1 VLFHEGLGSFDAF
14 HRSSKNPFK
23 FTICPFPSRVRSTVN
38 SIPFLGTLLCLQPL
52 LFAEAKTKVD
62 FAREVRPILSNY
74 CFHCHGPDDKN
85 RKGGEGKGLR
95 LDQEDGARADLGGRF
110 AVVPSHPEKSEI
122 LERILSKDSDE
133 VMPPPKTG
141 KKPTVKEIEILR
153 RWISEGAPW
162 APHWAYSKPVRP
174 VLPEVPKSTW
184 SSHPVD
190 RFLIARLGAEGLK
203 PNAQA
208 QRSTLIRRVSL
219 DLTGL
224 PPVPS
229 EVDAFEKD
237 PAPDA
242 YERMVDRMLA
252 KSSFGEHWAR
262 LWLDLARYADSA
274 GYPSDPGRSIWAYR
288 DYVIRA
294 FNENKPF
301 DQFTIEQLAGD
312 LLPNATQEQ
321 IIATAF
327 HRNTMTNN
335 EGGTSDEEFR
345 NAAIVDRVSTTW
357 SVWQGTSM
365 ACAQCHT
372 HKFDPISHHDY
383 FSFFAILNQTEDA
396 DRRDDSPFLEFY
408 LPEEKEKKEGLEK
421 SIQELESVFKNPPE
435 AWLKN
440 FAKWDQEYPRDL
452 QWARLSPSRV
462 VARSGADPTVRP
474 DGSLYFSKPAEKGGE
489 DYVID
494 AAVAGG
500 SISAIRLLT
509 VSDDALPGKGAGFG
523 ANGSF
528 SIESIRAVLVPNGL
542 LGRNARYVRVELTGK
557 SRPLQVE
564 EIEVIS
570 GGKNVALGA
579 QVESSPVH
587 GAAEAARAV
596 DGKTGESHALVTRG
610 EAAGE
615 FVEVDLGVIQRVEK
629 INLSIPSS
637 GGYYLG
643 SFKVTLL
650 DAQKK
655 VVETRV
661 ESDLREPSFAF
672 EPLDGRELKYKAVY
686 ASSVMAGHEPQSVVG
701 LKVLDPEKNKTKG
714 WAVANTAKPQWLVL
728 LPERPID
735 AKQGDIVRVEIGHKG
750 RRKDQ
755 QLGSFALDV
764 TADQRVQTYASAPVA
779 IAEALQKN
787 AADRS
792 APQVAQVT
800 DYYVREQAQEAS
812 SERSKLV
819 AARKQLAELK
829 PNSVLIMR
837 ELAADKK
844 RTTNIQIRGNY
855 QNLGDEVRPRTPE
868 IFPALPAGQP
878 ADRLA
883 MARWLVSPENPLT
896 ARVTANRFW
905 EAIFGV
911 GIVRTSEEF
920 GAQGEMPVHPDLLDW
935 LATELQR
942 SGWNVKAFMK
952 LLVTSEAY
960 KQDSSVTPELFE
972 RDPDNRL
979 LARGPRFRVTGEVL
993 RDQALFVSGLLSP
1006 KMYGKPVRPPKP
1018 SSGLNTAFGRA
1029 NDWET
1034 SSGEDRYRR
1043 AIYTEVRR
1051 NSPYPSFTTFDA
1063 PNREVCTV
1071 RRGRTNTPL
1080 QAFVTL
1086 NDPVFVEA
1094 AQALARKICSEGGT
1108 TDASRLEFAFRTLL
1122 GRHPST
1128 AEASRLGKL
1137 LDGLRA
1143 GFSEDRE
1150 RAIKMAT
1157 DPAGPLTAG
1166 ADPVELASWS
1176 SVSNVLLNL
1185 DEVLMRR

>member
-1 VLFHEGLGSFDAF
+1 MRPIVYLIPLF
-14 HRSSKNPFK
+14 
-23 FTICPFPSRVRSTVN
+23 
-38 SIPFLGTLLCLQPL
+38 GTLLCWQPS

-95 LDQEDGARADLGGRF
+95 LDQEEGARADLGGHF
-110 AVVPSHPEKSEI
+110 AVVPLHPEKSEI
-122 LERILSKDSDE
+122 LERILSTDSDE

-141 KKPTVKEIEILR
+141 KKPTAKEIEILR

-174 VLPEVPKSTW
+174 SLPEVPKSLW
-184 SSHPVD
+184 SGHPVD
-190 RFLIARLGAEGLK
+190 RFLIARLIAEGLK

-224 PPVPS
+224 PPVPE

-237 PAPDA
+237 AAPDA

-252 KSSFGEHWAR
+252 KSSFGENWAR

-274 GYPSDPGRSIWAYR
+274 GYPSDPGRNIWAYR
-288 DYVIRA
+288 DYVVRA
-294 FNENKPF
+294 FNENKRF

-312 LLPNATQEQ
+312 LLPNPTQEQ
-321 IIATAF
+321 IVATAF

-421 SIQELESVFKNPPE
+421 SIQELEAVFKNPPE
-435 AWLKN
+435 AWLQN

-452 QWARLSPSRV
+452 QWTRLSPSRV
-462 VARSGADPTVRP
+462 VAQSGVTPTVRA

-509 VSDDALPGKGAGFG
+509 VNDDALPGKGAGFG

-528 SIESIRAVLVPNGL
+528 SIDSIRAVLVPNGL

-557 SRPLQVE
+557 TRPLQLE
-564 EIEVIS
+564 EIEVMS

-579 QVESSPVH
+579 HVESSPVY

-596 DGKTGESHALVTRG
+596 DGKSGDSHALVTRG

-615 FVEVDLGVIQRVEK
+615 FMELDLGEIQRVEK
-629 INLSIPSS
+629 ISLSVPLS

-643 SFKVTLL
+643 AFKVTLL

-661 ESDLREPSFAF
+661 ESDLREASFAF
-672 EPLDGRELKYKAVY
+672 EPLDGREVKYKAVY
-686 ASSVMAGHEPQSVVG
+686 ASNVMAGHEPQSVVG

-735 AKQGDIVRVEIGHKG
+735 AKQGDIVRLEIGHKG

-755 QLGSFALDV
+755 QLGSFALDM
-764 TADQRVQTYASAPVA
+764 TTDQRVQAYASAPIA
-779 IAEALQKN
+779 ISDALQKN
-787 AADRS
+787 VAERS
-792 APQVAQVT
+792 AAQVAQVT

-812 SERSKLV
+812 GERAKLA

-855 QNLGDEVRPRTPE
+855 QNLGDEVQPRTPE
-868 IFPALPAGQP
+868 IFPSLPAGQP

-905 EAIFGV
+905 ESIFGV

-942 SGWNVKAFMK
+942 TGWDVKAFMK

-1018 SSGLNTAFGRA
+1018 SSGLSTAFGRA

-1043 AIYTEVRR
+1043 AVYTEVRR

-1094 AQALARKICSEGGT
+1094 AQALARRICEEGGAS
-1108 TDASRLEFAFRTLL
+1108 DGSRLEFAFRTLL
-1122 GRHPST
+1122 GRRPSSV
-1128 AEASRLGKL
+1128 EAARLGRL

-1150 RAIKMAT
+1150 RAVKMAT
-1157 DPAGPLTAG
+1157 DPAGPLRAG

>member
-1 VLFHEGLGSFDAF
+1 M
-14 HRSSKNPFK
+14 
-23 FTICPFPSRVRSTVN
+23 
-38 SIPFLGTLLCLQPL
+38 
-52 LFAEAKTKVD
+52 D

-85 RKGGEGKGLR
+85 RKGGDGKGLR
-95 LDQEDGARADLGGRF
+95 LDQQEGALADNGGR
-110 AVVPSHPEKSEI
+110 AAIVPNHPEKSEI
-122 LERILSKDSDE
+122 IERILSSDADE

-141 KKPTVKEIEILR
+141 KKPTAKEIEILK
-153 RWISEGAPW
+153 RWIAQGAGW

-174 VLPEVPKSTW
+174 ALPEVPQGAW
-184 SSHPVD
+184 GRHPVD
-190 RFLIARLGAEGLK
+190 RFLVARLSQEGLK
-203 PNAQA
+203 SNSIAEK
-208 QRSTLIRRVSL
+208 STLIRRVAL

-224 PPVPS
+224 PPTLA
-229 EVDAFEKD
+229 ELDAFEKD
-237 PAPDA
+237 SAPDA
-242 YERMVDRMLA
+242 YERMVDRMIA

-262 LWLDLARYADSA
+262 MWLDLARYADSA
-274 GYPSDPGRSIWAYR
+274 GYPSDPGRNIWAYR

-335 EGGTSDEEFR
+335 EGGTADEEFR
-345 NAAIVDRVSTTW
+345 NAAIVDRVATTW

-408 LPEEKEKKEGLEK
+408 LPEEKAKKEGLEK
-421 SIQELESVFKNPPE
+421 NIQELEAVFKNPPE
-435 AWLKN
+435 AWLQN

-452 QWARLSPSRV
+452 KWNRMPPSRMAV
-462 VARSGADPTVRP
+462 RSVSSGTIRP
-474 DGSLYFSKPAEKGGE
+474 DGTVYVSNPSANGGD
-489 DYVID
+489 DYVVD
-494 AAVAGG
+494 FAVAGG
-500 SISAIRLLT
+500 SITAIRLLT
-509 VSDDALPGKGAGFG
+509 VPDEALPGKGAGYG
-523 ANGSF
+523 ANGAF
-528 SIESIRAVLVPNGL
+528 AIESIRANLISNGR
-542 LGRNARYVRVELTGK
+542 LGRDARYVRVELTGK
-557 SRPLQVE
+557 ARPLQLDEVE
-564 EIEVIS
+564 VTA
-570 GGKNVALGA
+570 GGKNIALGA
-579 QVESSPVH
+579 VVASSAVH
-587 GAAEAARAV
+587 GEADAGRAV
-596 DGKTGESHALVTRG
+596 DGKHGEGHSMVTRG

-615 FVEVDLGVIQRVEK
+615 FLELDLGAVQRIER
-629 INLSIPSS
+629 ISLSVPSA

-643 SFKVTLL
+643 AFKVTLL
-650 DAQKK
+650 DEKK
-655 VVETRV
+655 RAVETRA
-661 ESDLREPSFAF
+661 EADLRDPCFAF
-672 EPLDGRELKYKAVY
+672 EPLEGREFKYKAVY
-686 ASSVMAGHEPQSVVG
+686 ASSVAAGYEAQSVVG
-701 LKVLDPEKNKTKG
+701 LKINDPEKNKTKG
-714 WAVANTAKPQWLVL
+714 WAVSNTSKPQWLVL
-728 LPERPID
+728 LPDRPIE
-735 AKQGDIVRVEIGHKG
+735 AKPGDMVRFEIGHKG

-755 QLGSFALDV
+755 QIGSFALETTGDN
-764 TADQRVQTYASAPVA
+764 RVQLAVSTPPALSEV
-779 IAEALQKN
+779 LQKL
-787 AADRS
+787 AADRN
-792 APQVAQVT
+792 AEQALQVK
-800 DYYVREQAQEAS
+800 DHYVREYAVEAS
-812 SERSKLV
+812 VERGKLL
-819 AARKQLAELK
+819 AARKELSELK

-844 RTTNIQIRGNY
+844 RTTNVQIRGNY
-855 QNLGDEVRPRTPE
+855 QNLGDEVEPRTPL
-868 IFPALPAGQP
+868 IFPPLPQGQP

-883 MARWLVSPENPLT
+883 MARWLVSSENPLT
-896 ARVTANRFW
+896 ARVTVNRFW

-935 LATELQR
+935 LATEFVRLN
-942 SGWNVKAFMK
+942 WDVKGFLR

-960 KQDSSVTPELFE
+960 KQSSALTPELFE

-993 RDQALFVSGLLSP
+993 RDQALQVSGLLSP

-1034 SSGEDRYRR
+1034 SPGEDRYRR
-1043 AIYTEVRR
+1043 AVYTEVRR

-1094 AQALARKICSEGGT
+1094 AQALARKIVSEGGKS
-1108 TDASRLEFAFRTLL
+1108 DASRFEFAYRTLL
-1122 GRHPST
+1122 SRSPT
-1128 AEASRLGKL
+1128 ATESLRLIQLLADSRT
-1137 LDGLRA
+1137 
-1143 GFSEDRE
+1143 GFSQDRE
-1150 RAIKMAT
+1150 RALKMAT
-1157 DPAGPLTAG
+1157 DPVGPLPKD
-1166 ADPVELASWS
+1166 ADPIELASWA

>member
-1 VLFHEGLGSFDAF
+1 VRPIVYLIPLF
-14 HRSSKNPFK
+14 
-23 FTICPFPSRVRSTVN
+23 
-38 SIPFLGTLLCLQPL
+38 GTLLCWQPS

-122 LERILSKDSDE
+122 LERILSTDSDE

-141 KKPTVKEIEILR
+141 KKPTAKEIEILR

-174 VLPEVPKSTW
+174 SLPEVPKSLW
-184 SSHPVD
+184 SGHPVD
-190 RFLIARLGAEGLK
+190 RFLMARLIAEGLK

-224 PPVPS
+224 PPVPA

-237 PAPDA
+237 AAPDA

-274 GYPSDPGRSIWAYR
+274 GYPSDPGRNIWAYR
-288 DYVIRA
+288 DYVVRA
-294 FNENKPF
+294 FNENKRF

-312 LLPNATQEQ
+312 LLPNPTQEQ
-321 IIATAF
+321 IVATAF

-421 SIQELESVFKNPPE
+421 SIQELEAVFKNPPE
-435 AWLKN
+435 AWLQN

-452 QWARLSPSRV
+452 QWTRLSPSRV
-462 VARSGADPTVRP
+462 VAQSGVTPTVRA

-509 VSDDALPGKGAGFG
+509 VNDDALPGKGAGFG

-528 SIESIRAVLVPNGL
+528 SIDSIRAVLVPNGL

-557 SRPLQVE
+557 TRPLQLE
-564 EIEVIS
+564 EIEVMS

-579 QVESSPVH
+579 HVESSPVY

-596 DGKTGESHALVTRG
+596 DGKSGDSHALVTRG

-615 FVEVDLGVIQRVEK
+615 FMELDLGEIQRVEK
-629 INLSIPSS
+629 ISLSVPSA

-643 SFKVTLL
+643 AFKVTLL

-661 ESDLREPSFAF
+661 ESDLRESSFAF
-672 EPLDGRELKYKAVY
+672 EPLDGREVKYKAVY

-755 QLGSFALDV
+755 QLGSFALD
-764 TADQRVQTYASAPVA
+764 TTTDQRVQAYASAPIA
-779 IAEALQKN
+779 ISDALQKN
-787 AADRS
+787 VAERS
-792 APQVAQVT
+792 AAQVAQVT

-812 SERSKLV
+812 GERAKLA
-819 AARKQLAELK
+819 AARKQLVELK

-855 QNLGDEVRPRTPE
+855 QNLGDEVQPRTPE
-868 IFPALPAGQP
+868 IFPSLPAGQP

-905 EAIFGV
+905 ESIFGV

-942 SGWNVKAFMK
+942 TGWDVKAFMK

-1018 SSGLNTAFGRA
+1018 SSGLSTAFGRA

-1043 AIYTEVRR
+1043 AVYTEVRR

-1071 RRGRTNTPL
+1071 RRCRTNTPL

-1094 AQALARKICSEGGT
+1094 AQALARRICEEGGAS
-1108 TDASRLEFAFRTLL
+1108 DGSRLEFAFRTLL
-1122 GRHPST
+1122 GRRPSSV
-1128 AEASRLGKL
+1128 EAARLGRL

-1150 RAIKMAT
+1150 RAVKMAT
-1157 DPAGPLTAG
+1157 DPAGPLRAG

>member
-1 VLFHEGLGSFDAF
+1 
-14 HRSSKNPFK
+14 
-23 FTICPFPSRVRSTVN
+23 
-38 SIPFLGTLLCLQPL
+38 
-52 LFAEAKTKVD
+52 
-62 FAREVRPILSNY
+62 
-74 CFHCHGPDDKN
+74 
-85 RKGGEGKGLR
+85 
-95 LDQEDGARADLGGRF
+95 
-110 AVVPSHPEKSEI
+110 
-122 LERILSKDSDE
+122 
-133 VMPPPKTG
+133 M
-141 KKPTVKEIEILR
+141 
-153 RWISEGAPW
+153 
-162 APHWAYSKPVRP
+162 
-174 VLPEVPKSTW
+174 
-184 SSHPVD
+184 
-190 RFLIARLGAEGLK
+190 
-203 PNAQA
+203 
-208 QRSTLIRRVSL
+208 
-219 DLTGL
+219 
-224 PPVPS
+224 
-229 EVDAFEKD
+229 
-237 PAPDA
+237 
-242 YERMVDRMLA
+242 
-252 KSSFGEHWAR
+252 
-262 LWLDLARYADSA
+262 
-274 GYPSDPGRSIWAYR
+274 
-288 DYVIRA
+288 
-294 FNENKPF
+294 
-301 DQFTIEQLAGD
+301 
-312 LLPNATQEQ
+312 
-321 IIATAF
+321 
-327 HRNTMTNN
+327 
-335 EGGTSDEEFR
+335 
-345 NAAIVDRVSTTW
+345 
-357 SVWQGTSM
+357 
-365 ACAQCHT
+365 
-372 HKFDPISHHDY
+372 
-383 FSFFAILNQTEDA
+383 
-396 DRRDDSPFLEFY
+396 
-408 LPEEKEKKEGLEK
+408 
-421 SIQELESVFKNPPE
+421 
-435 AWLKN
+435 
-440 FAKWDQEYPRDL
+440 
-452 QWARLSPSRV
+452 
-462 VARSGADPTVRP
+462 
-474 DGSLYFSKPAEKGGE
+474 
-489 DYVID
+489 
-494 AAVAGG
+494 
-500 SISAIRLLT
+500 
-509 VSDDALPGKGAGFG
+509 
-523 ANGSF
+523 
-528 SIESIRAVLVPNGL
+528 
-542 LGRNARYVRVELTGK
+542 
-557 SRPLQVE
+557 
-564 EIEVIS
+564 S

-579 QVESSPVH
+579 HVESSPVY

-596 DGKTGESHALVTRG
+596 DGKSGDSHALVTRG

-615 FVEVDLGVIQRVEK
+615 FMELDLGEIQRVEK
-629 INLSIPSS
+629 ISLSVPSA

-643 SFKVTLL
+643 AFKVTLL

-661 ESDLREPSFAF
+661 ESDLRESSFAF
-672 EPLDGRELKYKAVY
+672 EPLDGREVKYKAVY

-755 QLGSFALDV
+755 QLGSFALDM
-764 TADQRVQTYASAPVA
+764 TTDQRVQAYASAPIA
-779 IAEALQKN
+779 ISDALQKN
-787 AADRS
+787 VAERS
-792 APQVAQVT
+792 AAQVAQVT

-812 SERSKLV
+812 GERAKLA

-855 QNLGDEVRPRTPE
+855 QNLGDEVQPRTPE
-868 IFPALPAGQP
+868 IFPSLPAGQP

-905 EAIFGV
+905 ESIFGV

-942 SGWNVKAFMK
+942 TGWDVKAFMK

-1018 SSGLNTAFGRA
+1018 SSGLSTAFGRA

-1043 AIYTEVRR
+1043 AVYTEVRR

-1094 AQALARKICSEGGT
+1094 AQALARRICEEGGAS
-1108 TDASRLEFAFRTLL
+1108 DGSRLEFAFRTLL
-1122 GRHPST
+1122 GRRPSSV
-1128 AEASRLGKL
+1128 EAARLGRL

-1150 RAIKMAT
+1150 RAVKMAT
-1157 DPAGPLTAG
+1157 DPAGPLRAG